1 MWLHSIIKY
10 GKSEASEVLVLWKK
24 TKCVEDKSTLFI
36 QIIFTLHSR
45 SKRRDKGNSAKQ
57 SLLLNVSIYY
67 KGTEKSSNEKLLNLA
82 MCQLWVRDYIY
93 LHTVFLR
100 WLHSSLE
107 MPTLRILSNTEYM
120 LSLEL
125 RRKLIVK
132 LWDIKVL

>member
-1 MWLHSIIKY
+1 M
-10 GKSEASEVLVLWKK
+10 VLWKK
-24 TKCVEDKSTLFI
+24 IKCVEDKSTLFI

-82 MCQLWVRDYIY
+82 MCQFWVRDYIY